1 MLVFW
6 FLFLQNACLG
16 LGLWDILGGLSVVAM
31 AWQSIQPSVD
41 LDARQRLFDKIGI
54 YGVF

>member
-1 MLVFW
+1 MVVTGQGDGPACL
-6 FLFLQNACLG
+6 FLFLQNACVG

-41 LDARQRLFDKIGI
+41 LDA
-54 YGVF
+54 